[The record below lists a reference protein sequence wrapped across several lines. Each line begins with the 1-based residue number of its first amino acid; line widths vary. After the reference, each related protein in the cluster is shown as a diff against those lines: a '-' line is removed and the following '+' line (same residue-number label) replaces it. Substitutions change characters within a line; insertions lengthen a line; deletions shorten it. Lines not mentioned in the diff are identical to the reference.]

1 MPLDNLEHGDP
12 RSSPENRLST
22 STFGFGKVLS
32 NRRVPA
38 ASDHEPALGAELDA
52 LDGAFVGPVGTL
64 CAGVDV
70 KGLEDIVKAARPHM
84 DWILGHHK

>member
-22 STFGFGKVLS
+22 STFSFGKFLRDTNL
-32 NRRVPA
+32 NRGVPA

-52 LDGAFVGPVGTL
+52 LDGSLMGPVGTL
-64 CAGVDV
+64 CA
-70 KGLEDIVKAARPHM
+70 
-84 DWILGHHK
+84 